1 MEKVAQQITR
11 ILQQEDSV
19 RCSNALHA
27 WVEILNLKEDKY
39 TRKCVKYTRKCVKCS
54 SEQEYKGGKW
64 EWIV

>member
-1 MEKVAQQITR
+1 MEKVASQITR

-27 WVEILNLKEDKY
+27 WVEILNLKEN
-39 TRKCVKYTRKCVKCS
+39 RYTRKCVKCS

-64 EWIV
+64 DWIV